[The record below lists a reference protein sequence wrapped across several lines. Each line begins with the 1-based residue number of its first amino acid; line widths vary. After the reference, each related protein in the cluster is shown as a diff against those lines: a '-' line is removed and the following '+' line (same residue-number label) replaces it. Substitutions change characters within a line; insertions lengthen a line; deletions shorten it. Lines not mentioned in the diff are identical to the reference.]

1 MQKVLIIG
9 LGGFAGAVLRYSL
22 NGFVQNI
29 TQNSSFPYST
39 LVINL
44 LGCVLMGALSE
55 LVESFG
61 FFSAEIRSFLF
72 IGLLGA
78 FTTFSTFGNESVN
91 LLREGNHL
99 LSFLNVGLHIF
110 LGFGA
115 IGLGRL
121 IVGLILESGL
131 SALHSF
137 PQLSHHRVKLLTIC
151 TSC

>member
-22 NGFVQNI
+22 NGFVQNA
-29 TQNSSFPYST
+29 TQNSAFPYST

-44 LGCVLMGALSE
+44 LGCVIMGALSE

-61 FFSAEIRSFLF
+61 FLSTEIRSFLF

-78 FTTFSTFGNESVN
+78 FTTFSTFGNESFN

-99 LSFLNVGLHIF
+99 LSMLNVGLHIL
-110 LGFGA
+110 LGLGA

-121 IVGLILESGL
+121 IIGLLWKV
-131 SALHSF
+131 A
-137 PQLSHHRVKLLTIC
+137 
-151 TSC
+151 

>member
-22 NGFVQNI
+22 SGFVQNA
-29 TQNSSFPYST
+29 TQNGSFPYST

-44 LGCVLMGALSE
+44 LGCVIMGALSE

-99 LSFLNVGLHIF
+99 LSFLNIGLHIL
-110 LGFGA
+110 LGLGA

-121 IVGLILESGL
+121 IVGLIWKV
-131 SALHSF
+131 A
-137 PQLSHHRVKLLTIC
+137 
-151 TSC
+151 

>member
-9 LGGFAGAVLRYSL
+9 LGGFTGAVLRYTL
-22 NGFVQNI
+22 NGIVQNA
-29 TQNSSFPYST
+29 TNHLSFPYGT

-44 LGCVLMGALSE
+44 VGCVLMGALSE

-61 FFSAEIRSFLF
+61 FFSVEFRSFLF

-91 LLREGNHL
+91 LLREGNPF
-99 LSFLNVGLHIF
+99 LSFLNIGLHIL

-121 IVGLILESGL
+121 IV
-131 SALHSF
+131 F
-137 PQLSHHRVKLLTIC
+137 LLWK
-151 TSC
+151 

>member
-1 MQKVLIIG
+1 MQKILIIG

-22 NGFVQNI
+22 NGLIQNA
-29 TQNSSFPYST
+29 TNNFSFPYGT

-44 LGCVLMGALSE
+44 VGCILMGAFSE

-61 FFSAEIRSFLF
+61 FFSAETRSFLF

-91 LLREGNHL
+91 LLREGNHW
-99 LSFLNVGLHIF
+99 LSFINIGLHIL
-110 LGFGA
+110 LGLGA

-121 IVGLILESGL
+121 IVTILW
-131 SALHSF
+131 
-137 PQLSHHRVKLLTIC
+137 K
-151 TSC
+151 

>member
-9 LGGFAGAVLRYSL
+9 LGGFTGAVLRYTLS
-22 NGFVQNI
+22 GIIQNA
-29 TQNSSFPYST
+29 THHLSFPYGT

-55 LVESFG
+55 LVDSFG
-61 FFSAEIRSFLF
+61 LFSPEIRSFLF

-91 LLREGNHL
+91 LLREGTPI
-99 LSFLNVGLHIF
+99 LSFLNIGLHIL

-121 IVGLILESGL
+121 IVFLIW
-131 SALHSF
+131 
-137 PQLSHHRVKLLTIC
+137 K
-151 TSC
+151 